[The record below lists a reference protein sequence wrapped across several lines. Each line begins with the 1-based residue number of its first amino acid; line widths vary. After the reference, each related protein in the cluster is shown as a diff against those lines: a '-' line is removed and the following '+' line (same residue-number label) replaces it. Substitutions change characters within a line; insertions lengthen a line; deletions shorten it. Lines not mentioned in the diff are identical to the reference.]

1 MTVYVCVVQIIKVAE
16 VNNGNATLIEGLDY
30 LWHTA
35 HKLYHV
41 GGHVGA
47 LHTNYAT

>member
-16 VNNGNATLIEGLDY
+16 VNNATLIEGLDY

-41 GGHVGA
+41 GGHVGT